1 MTTST
6 KPRLVSSAI
15 FGILIGILY
24 IAILSGI
31 LYYTEM
37 RDRQNDSLALHL
49 EAESMQRERLRG
61 LVNEIVQDNKDLAA
75 IAGRRLTPQNYPLQP
90 DPSVDPRD
98 TRR

>member
-6 KPRLVSSAI
+6 RPRLISSAI
-15 FGILIGILY
+15 FGILIGALY
-24 IAILSGI
+24 IAVLGGI

-37 RDRQNDSLALHL
+37 RDRHNDNLALQL
-49 EAESMQRERLRG
+49 ETESMQRERLRG

-75 IAGRRLTPQNYPLQP
+75 IAGRRLAPQSYPLSP